1 MTVTR
6 LGGGVGTVWSDCIT
20 QLLSVHPRIRV
31 LGLEQAS
38 QVTEVDFSP

>member
-6 LGGGVGTVWSDCIT
+6 LGGGVGTVWSDCVT
-20 QLLSVHPRIRV
+20 QPLSMHPRIRV